1 MATATRIRVI
11 GVAAAGVRPR
21 AAGMVVWSFH
31 DYAVDVQDGPAGLL
45 PVLTSPGSR
54 GYPMDLPWAPE
65 GRAEYNRA
73 AFLNLLGTRW
83 PPTRTPSRR
92 DLSAARHR
100 SDGSQAIEDGGL
112 ARLSRGP
119 W

>member
-1 MATATRIRVI
+1 
-11 GVAAAGVRPR
+11 
-21 AAGMVVWSFH
+21 
-31 DYAVDVQDGPAGLL
+31 
-45 PVLTSPGSR
+45 
-54 GYPMDLPWAPE
+54 MDLPWAPE
-65 GRAEYNRA
+65 GRAGYNRA

-83 PPTRTPSRR
+83 LPAIADVDSRLRREPPTRTPSRR

-112 ARLSRGP
+112 ARLSCGP